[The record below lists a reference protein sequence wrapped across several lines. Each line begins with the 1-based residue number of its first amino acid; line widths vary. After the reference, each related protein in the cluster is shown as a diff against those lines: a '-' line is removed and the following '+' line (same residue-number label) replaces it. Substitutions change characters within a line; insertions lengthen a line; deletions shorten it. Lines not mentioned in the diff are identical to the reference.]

1 MNTPPTVYAS
11 TTGTPTTPTTTTQ
24 EEVEEYMRSCIIN
37 QQKKVHGTERALEK
51 RSEHKRVQ
59 SPESSVQTSVFFFFR
74 DFFL

>member
-1 MNTPPTVYAS
+1 MDTPPTVYAS
-11 TTGTPTTPTTTTQ
+11 TTGTPTTTTTQ

-59 SPESSVQTSVFFFFR
+59 SPESRVQTSVFFFFR

>member
-37 QQKKVHGTERALEK
+37 QQKKVHGTER
-51 RSEHKRVQ
+51 
-59 SPESSVQTSVFFFFR
+59 
-74 DFFL
+74 D